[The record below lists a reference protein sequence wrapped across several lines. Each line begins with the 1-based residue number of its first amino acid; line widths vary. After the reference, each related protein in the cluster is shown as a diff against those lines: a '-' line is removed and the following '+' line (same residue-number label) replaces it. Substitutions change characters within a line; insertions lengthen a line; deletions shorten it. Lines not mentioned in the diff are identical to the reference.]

1 MQRVCLCFT
10 PLIFS
15 AAPYAF
21 TVFLFSRVRD
31 CTIFTLHSLTDFY
44 VERVTAHR
52 IIRYDH
58 SCFHNLWPNSK
69 TKLKLKHLWEQG
81 GVSGILRIGRIGSES
96 YLSFP
101 LTEQKGGSVIKSL
114 IRASLY
120 FLAGLL
126 GIQQRRIYYYYY
138 YYFKL
143 VSKICVKVKR
153 KVVQIPTL
161 KVIFKQVSQNN
172 CHVQK
177 LTPLFTIII
186 IIIFVHYQ

>member
-1 MQRVCLCFT
+1 MPILDFWGPYAGGVKEWMQCVCLCFT

-21 TVFLFSRVRD
+21 NVFLFSRVRD

-81 GVSGILRIGRIGSES
+81 GVSGYSAYREDRLGVIPIFSPHWAERWKCHQKSHQNKLILPCR
-96 YLSFP
+96 
-101 LTEQKGGSVIKSL
+101 LTWHTAEKNI
-114 IRASLY
+114 
-120 FLAGLL
+120 
-126 GIQQRRIYYYYY
+126 
-138 YYFKL
+138 
-143 VSKICVKVKR
+143 
-153 KVVQIPTL
+153 
-161 KVIFKQVSQNN
+161 
-172 CHVQK
+172 
-177 LTPLFTIII
+177 
-186 IIIFVHYQ
+186 